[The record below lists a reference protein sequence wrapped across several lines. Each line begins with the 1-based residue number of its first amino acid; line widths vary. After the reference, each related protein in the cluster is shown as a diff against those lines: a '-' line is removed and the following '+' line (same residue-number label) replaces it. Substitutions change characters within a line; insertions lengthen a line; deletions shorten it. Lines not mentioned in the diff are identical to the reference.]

1 MSSCHWFESYSKAIR
16 FEYHILCQ
24 FFKFKFIVD
33 RDQYIE
39 IMWDNIRPGWKSQYN
54 KCERDCETYGVPYDC
69 DSIMHYIVADN
80 DMRAI
85 DPATCKLDTP
95 NNVLRPSD
103 IQFIQ
108 VFYEIL
114 VFYYACFV
122 LW

>member
-1 MSSCHWFESYSKAIR
+1 MSSCHWSESYSKAIR
-16 FEYHILCQ
+16 FEYYTLCQ
-24 FFKFKFIVD
+24 FIKFKFIVD

-54 KCERDCETYGVPYDC
+54 KCEGDCETHGVPYDC

-95 NNVLRPSD
+95 NNVLRQSD

-108 VFYEIL
+108 VFNENL
-114 VFYYACFV
+114 VFYYYM
-122 LW
+122 LIH